1 MMNLEINKNIEI
13 VKKGMLDVIELFK
26 VQYASNKNIIIDK
39 NNTLY
44 INNIEQILTKDT
56 NKDKHY
62 LFGFNFVLD
71 NIKNFRNSICINPIL
86 YLLSLEVIVNKI
98 TNFNQLKKYKG
109 LFKKC
114 NEFILNY
121 YKVSALSKAK
131 IDLKDIEIGFKD
143 LLNDDFIKK
152 VCEIVYEPSNV
163 QIQESKQNSIIKSK
177 LYEIKAKKLCGKIYS
192 DKPQEIM
199 FWFYNLN
206 LDNLLKFKD
215 FIYRNNKEIVVLCSD
230 IKDDILQEIKNI
242 SSNISF
248 YQLTPSNAYKATDLI
263 YLTGADILPF
273 DFSTRL
279 EDYKFGKLKEFI
291 FKDSILCIRGTEELK
306 EDDKRIT
313 HLKKKDT
320 YNRYYMILGKTI
332 KIECQE
338 EIMENVRAITSI
350 IRSLSLEGVFYD
362 IASTLKLLLIYF
374 QQSHTMTLFLIELI
388 KKYFALNNINSINVY
403 KFIKQEN
410 MDTILSFKTGE
421 FVKEKSFTTISLYLN
436 TFGLLESNIE
446 VMSKLY

>member
-13 VKKGMLDVIELFK
+13 VKKGMLDAIELFK

-86 YLLSLEVIVNKI
+86 YLLSLEVIINKI

-230 IKDDILQEIKNI
+230 IKDDVLQEIKNI

-306 EDDKRIT
+306 EDDKRII

-374 QQSHTMTLFLIELI
+374 QQSYTMTLFLIELI
-388 KKYFALNNINSINVY
+388 KKYFALNNVNSINVY

>member
-1 MMNLEINKNIEI
+1 MMNLEINKNIEV
-13 VKKGMLDVIELFK
+13 VKKGMLDAIELFK

-62 LFGFNFVLD
+62 LFGFNFILD
-71 NIKNFRNSICINPIL
+71 NIKNFRNSICINPII
-86 YLLSLEVIVNKI
+86 YLLSLEVIINKI

-177 LYEIKAKKLCGKIYS
+177 LYEIKAKKICGKIYS

-215 FIYRNNKEIVVLCSD
+215 FIYRNNKEVVVLCSD
-230 IKDDILQEIKNI
+230 IKDDVLQEIKNI

-248 YQLTPSNAYKATDLI
+248 YQLTPSNAYKTIDLI

-306 EDDKRIT
+306 EDDKRIA

-446 VMSKLY
+446 VMCKLY

>member
-1 MMNLEINKNIEI
+1 MMNLEINKNIEV
-13 VKKGMLDVIELFK
+13 VKKGMLDAIELFK

-62 LFGFNFVLD
+62 LFGFNFILD

-86 YLLSLEVIVNKI
+86 YLLSLEVIINKI

-114 NEFILNY
+114 NEFIQGFYNI
-121 YKVSALSKAK
+121 SALAKAK
-131 IDLKDIEIGFKD
+131 IDLKDIEVGFGD
-143 LLNDDFIKK
+143 ILNNEFVKK
-152 VCEIVYEPSNV
+152 VCEAVFEPSNV
-163 QIQESKQNSIIKSK
+163 QIQQSNHNSIIKSK
-177 LYEIKAKKLCGKIYS
+177 FYEIKAKKLCGKFYS
-192 DKPQEIM
+192 DKPMEVM
-199 FWFYNLN
+199 FWFYNLD
-206 LDNLLKFKD
+206 LQNLLKFKD
-215 FIYRNNKEIVVLCSD
+215 FIYKNNKEVLVLCSEV
-230 IKDDILQEIKNI
+230 KDDVLQEIKNI
-242 SSNISF
+242 SSNMSF

-263 YLTGADILPF
+263 YLTSADILPF

-291 FKDSILCIRGTEELK
+291 FKESILCIDGSETLK
-306 EDDKRIT
+306 EDDKRIK
-313 HLKKKDT
+313 HLKKRDT
-320 YNRYYMILGKTI
+320 YNRYYMLLGKTI
-332 KIECQE
+332 KIDCEE
-338 EIMENVRAITSI
+338 EILENVRAITSI

-362 IASTLKLLLIYF
+362 ISSTLKLLLMYF
-374 QQSHTMTLFLIELI
+374 HDNHTMTLFLIELI
-388 KKYFALNNINSINVY
+388 KKYFALNNINSIDVY

-421 FVKEKSFTTISLYLN
+421 FVKDKSFTTISLYLN

-446 VMSKLY
+446 VMCKLY

>member
-1 MMNLEINKNIEI
+1 MNLEINKNIEI
-13 VKKGMLDVIELFK
+13 VKKGMLDAIELFK

-86 YLLSLEVIVNKI
+86 YLLSLEVIINKI

-230 IKDDILQEIKNI
+230 IKDDVLQEIKNI

-306 EDDKRIT
+306 EDDKRII

-374 QQSHTMTLFLIELI
+374 QQSYTMTLFLIELI
-388 KKYFALNNINSINVY
+388 KKYFAFNNVNSINVY